1 MLIKTKI
8 INQHIADMKSQQ
20 TGVETKIILVH
31 ALMMD
36 KIWLKIKNL
45 YFSVSLWKVNMSHVN

>member
-36 KIWLKIKNL
+36 KI
-45 YFSVSLWKVNMSHVN
+45 